1 MNCTRFLFCL
11 AAMALLVPTTP
22 TMAQVGQ
29 AQPRVDE
36 RDLRL
41 WADRGDAD
49 AQFELGIRLLTG
61 EGLEKKPEE
70 GAKFVQ
76 AAAAQNHLRAQHV
89 LGTLYEEGIGLKQD
103 FKKAAEWY
111 RKAANYG
118 LPMAQHSMGVLYD
131 TGRGVDK
138 DPKEAAQW
146 FRKAANQDHAP
157 SQAAYASKLERGDGL
172 EKDTAKAAS
181 WYLRASKNDF
191 VPAMT
196 RLAYMYYTG
205 KGVPVDYERAGA
217 WYQRAS
223 RSNDPWA
230 TNDLAWFLSTCP
242 DEALH
247 DGQRA
252 VATAK
257 RALML
262 QEQDAGGEQRHEML
276 DTMAAAL
283 ARNGEFLAAMLWQK
297 KALTLLAGDK
307 ELTSEDRQKLE
318 NEFNDRL
325 AHYKKQEPF
334 TEPKADAE
342 AGTMP
347 LKDDHILDEEQIPRR
362 NPSKPKLKPQGG
374 GSVVFSLSPGAD
386 DRS

>member
-11 AAMALLVPTTP
+11 ATMALLVPAASLT
-22 TMAQVGQ
+22 AQVGQ

-70 GAKFVQ
+70 GAKFIQ

-89 LGTLYEEGIGLKQD
+89 LGTLYEEGIGVKQD

-172 EKDTAKAAS
+172 DKDTAKAAS
-181 WYLRASKNDF
+181 WYLRAAKNDF

-223 RSNDPWA
+223 RSDDPWA

-242 DEALH
+242 EETLH

-262 QEQDAGGEQRHEML
+262 QEQDGGGEQRHEML

-297 KALTLLAGDK
+297 RALALLAEDK
-307 ELTSEDRQKLE
+307 ELTTEDRQKLE
-318 NEFNDRL
+318 KEFNERL
-325 AHYKKQEPF
+325 GHYKKQEPF
-334 TEPKADAE
+334 TEPKAEAE
-342 AGTMP
+342 PGMTP
-347 LKDDHILDEEQIPRR
+347 LKDDRILDEEQVPRR
-362 NPSKPKLKPQGG
+362 GPNKPKLKPQGG
-374 GSVVFSLSPGAD
+374 GSVVSRFSAFGGAC
-386 DRS
+386 S